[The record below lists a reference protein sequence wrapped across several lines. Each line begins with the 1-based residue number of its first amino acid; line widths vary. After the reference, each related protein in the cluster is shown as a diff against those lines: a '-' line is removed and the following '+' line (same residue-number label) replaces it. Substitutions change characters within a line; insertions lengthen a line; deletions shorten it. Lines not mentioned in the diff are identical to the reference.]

1 MSEKPKHTGTPALR
15 KRLWL
20 TLGLCAAAIAVV
32 VLMVCLALRP
42 KATPE
47 RSGEETSSADAAV
60 SSQSGSVAA
69 STTASP
75 APSVS
80 PAPSA
85 SAQPTAAPAASPTV
99 APSSDPVSGTVPPT
113 TAPAPAGGASETAPQ
128 PQTITLPYSI
138 PGSGLVVR
146 TLSGYD
152 GIYLEDGSDSEIS
165 NVAALVVENTGSSS
179 VEYAEICIVQGG
191 CELRFKLSALP
202 AGATGVIQEASR
214 LAPATGEIES
224 CTADVATTE
233 MGMAESQ
240 VQVADNGSDGLTV
253 TNVSG
258 ADIPCVRI
266 FYKYYMSDE
275 NAYVGGIA
283 YTAKLTGLA
292 AGQTITVTPSHYASG
307 ASRVV
312 MVRTYD
318 TAE

>member
-20 TLGLCAAAIAVV
+20 TLGLCVAAIAVV
-32 VLMVCLALRP
+32 VLIVCLALRP

-69 STTASP
+69 STAASP

-99 APSSDPVSGTVPPT
+99 APSPDPVSGTVPPT
-113 TAPAPAGGASETAPQ
+113 TAPAGGASETAPQ

>member
-1 MSEKPKHTGTPALR
+1 M
-15 KRLWL
+15 RLN
-20 TLGLCAAAIAVV
+20 G
-32 VLMVCLALRP
+32 
-42 KATPE
+42 
-47 RSGEETSSADAAV
+47 
-60 SSQSGSVAA
+60 
-69 STTASP
+69 
-75 APSVS
+75 
-80 PAPSA
+80 
-85 SAQPTAAPAASPTV
+85 
-99 APSSDPVSGTVPPT
+99 
-113 TAPAPAGGASETAPQ
+113 
-128 PQTITLPYSI
+128 
-138 PGSGLVVR
+138 
-146 TLSGYD
+146 
-152 GIYLEDGSDSEIS
+152 
-165 NVAALVVENTGSSS
+165 AALVVENTGSSS

-224 CTADVATTE
+224 CTADVATTG

-266 FYKYYMSDE
+266 FYKYYMADE

>member
-1 MSEKPKHTGTPALR
+1 
-15 KRLWL
+15 
-20 TLGLCAAAIAVV
+20 
-32 VLMVCLALRP
+32 
-42 KATPE
+42 
-47 RSGEETSSADAAV
+47 
-60 SSQSGSVAA
+60 
-69 STTASP
+69 
-75 APSVS
+75 
-80 PAPSA
+80 
-85 SAQPTAAPAASPTV
+85 
-99 APSSDPVSGTVPPT
+99 
-113 TAPAPAGGASETAPQ
+113 
-128 PQTITLPYSI
+128 
-138 PGSGLVVR
+138 
-146 TLSGYD
+146 
-152 GIYLEDGSDSEIS
+152 
-165 NVAALVVENTGSSS
+165 
-179 VEYAEICIVQGG
+179 
-191 CELRFKLSALP
+191 
-202 AGATGVIQEASR
+202 
-214 LAPATGEIES
+214 
-224 CTADVATTE
+224 